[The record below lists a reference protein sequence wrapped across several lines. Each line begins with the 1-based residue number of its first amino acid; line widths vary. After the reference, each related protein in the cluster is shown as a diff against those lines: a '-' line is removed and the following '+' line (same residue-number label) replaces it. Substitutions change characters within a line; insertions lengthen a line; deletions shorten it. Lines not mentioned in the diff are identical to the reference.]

1 MMKTFFR
8 NLIFVGGKGGVGKTT
23 VATALATSLAK
34 KGATL
39 LISTDPAHS
48 ISDALQSAPH
58 TSIKQCEDLKFHYW
72 EIKAE
77 EEYQKFINLHRD
89 QFKLIFD
96 TSTYLDESDV
106 DKILSLLIPGIDE
119 IMSFKAIIDL
129 INADQYE
136 YFVIDTAPT
145 GHTLR
150 LLTIPHLLDEWIR
163 QLAALRWKYRE
174 IQKTFTGKYAPD
186 AGDDMMLDLKK
197 SVLKMKKLLA
207 DKEVTK
213 FMIVTKPEQM
223 IIDESMR
230 MSEDLM
236 KAGIHLSTII
246 INNVMPES
254 ADGNFCNEIRCAQ
267 MDYIVQLENYFKDVE
282 RCIFPMN
289 TQPVL
294 GKEAFRKF
302 SSYTDQISLNV

>member
-1 MMKTFFR
+1 MNELFR
-8 NLIFVGGKGGVGKTT
+8 KLIFVGGKGGVGKTT
-23 VATALATSLAK
+23 IATSLATSLAK
-34 KGATL
+34 KGSTI

-48 ISDALQSAPH
+48 VSDSLQKKAVSTIAH
-58 TSIKQCEDLKFHYW
+58 CAELQFHYW

-77 EEYQKFINLHRD
+77 EEYQKFIDLHRE

-129 INADQYE
+129 INKDEYE

-150 LLTIPHLLDEWIR
+150 LLTIPHLLDEWIK
-163 QLAALRWKYRE
+163 QLASLRWKYRQ

-207 DKEVTK
+207 DTK
-213 FMIVTKPEQM
+213 VSQFMIVTKPEQM
-223 IIDESMR
+223 VLDESIR
-230 MSEDLM
+230 MAAELKDANINLT
-236 KAGIHLSTII
+236 TII
-246 INNVMPES
+246 VNNVMPDN
-254 ADGNFCNEIRCAQ
+254 ADGAFCDAIRSAQ
-267 MDYIVQLENYFKDVE
+267 RPHIKALDDQFNNIKT
-282 RCIFPMN
+282 CTFPMH
-289 TQPVL
+289 TQPIN
-294 GKEAFRKF
+294 GTKAFSQF
-302 SSYTDQISLNV
+302 SSFTDQISLDI